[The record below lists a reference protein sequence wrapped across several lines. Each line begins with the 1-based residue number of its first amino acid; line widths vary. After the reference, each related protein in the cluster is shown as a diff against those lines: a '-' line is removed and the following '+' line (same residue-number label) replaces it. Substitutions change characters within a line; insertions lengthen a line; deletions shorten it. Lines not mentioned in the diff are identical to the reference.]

1 MQTRITRSIGIED
14 WCQLSKEGIAPPV
27 TIPLEGSSMQ
37 PLIRR
42 GIDPV
47 TIVPLQ
53 RPLKKGDVILC
64 TTNPGRFVVHRV
76 WKLKDGLVCP
86 LGDSCRNPDGWIP
99 EENVLGQAVCFIRN
113 GRRYRLDTR
122 SARIWGRVW
131 MSLFPVRRLYYRTRA
146 LAGKCYRK
154 FITGRDGDHG

>member
-1 MQTRITRSIGIED
+1 MKVTRSIGIEE
-14 WCQLSKEGIAPPV
+14 WGKLSKEGVAPTV
-27 TIPLEGSSMQ
+27 IIPLEGSSMQ

-53 RPLKKGDVILC
+53 RPLKKGDVILFK
-64 TTNPGRFVVHRV
+64 TNSGRYVVHRV
-76 WKLKDGLVCP
+76 WRLKDGTVCT
-86 LGDSCRNPDGWIP
+86 LGDNCRNSDGWIP
-99 EENVLGQAVCFIRN
+99 EESILGQAVCYSRN

-131 MSLFPVRRLYYRTRA
+131 MCLFPVRRVYYRARA

-154 FITGRDGDHG
+154 FFTGSGDHG

>member
-1 MQTRITRSIGIED
+1 MQTKISRSIGIEE

-27 TIPLEGSSMQ
+27 TILLEGSSMQ

-53 RPLKKGDVILC
+53 RPLKKGDVILF
-64 TTNPGRFVVHRV
+64 TPNPGHYVVHRV
-76 WKLKDGLVCP
+76 WKLKYGSVCT
-86 LGDSCRNPDGWIP
+86 LGDSCQNPDGWFP
-99 EENVLGQAVCFIRN
+99 EEGVLGQAVCFIRN
-113 GRRYRLDTR
+113 GRRYQLDTR
-122 SARIWGRVW
+122 FARLWGRLW
-131 MSLFPVRRLYYRTRA
+131 MSLFPVRKVYYSARV

-154 FITGRDGDHG
+154 VFKRRDL

>member
-1 MQTRITRSIGIED
+1 MKVTRSIGIEE
-14 WCQLSKEGIAPPV
+14 WGKLSKEGVAPPV

-53 RPLKKGDVILC
+53 RPLKNGDVILF

-76 WKLKDGLVCP
+76 WKLKDGYVCP
-86 LGDSCRNPDGWIP
+86 LGDNCRNPDGWFP
-99 EENVLGQAVCFIRN
+99 EANVLGQAVSYVRN
-113 GRRYRLDTR
+113 GRRYRLDTQ
-122 SARIWGRVW
+122 SARIWGRIW
-131 MSLFPVRRLYYRTRA
+131 MCLFPVRRVYYCARA

-154 FITGRDGDHG
+154 FFTGRVGDHG